1 MKSDISVIP
10 LNVVKNNV
18 ALFERKTIE
27 SSNES
32 NSIRFKS
39 NPIRF
44 RNNFINESTIQQRS
58 VGNKSLVDYNYRFE
72 RCFSENIENDF
83 IEISSTNKSILFQY
97 QNNKM
102 DQFEERAD
110 HKNVSQKSLLNFNFD
125 KQISNDETSTRSI
138 HFKTDLL
145 DKSKKIS
152 NSNRSFNENN
162 DQQSNQDERKIS
174 RKKSKPRIRLN
185 RFKKNRLKRPISIVI
200 NLYSSI
206 ENKSSKITIGT
217 KPKHSNEIIRFELE
231 AINASRLVRRIRRI
245 FENNLNRKKSHNLAT
260 KLEKKFDRLSDE
272 NLLND
277 SENYRCTSWSSG
289 SDQNLFKFDDN
300 MDSYNTLPLSKNDW
314 RRKNFYIRRETLDD
328 YLQRNF
334 ENFSLTASNSSIN
347 SSIGN
352 LISFKT
358 NNPWMNYV
366 RLSGRKFCLKRL
378 TSDYISLYESMFEII
393 ITEKSYIKKLE
404 RLLEFKQNC
413 TVLQTFLSQY
423 NFKILF
429 GNSQKLFTINQEL
442 YDEFRKS
449 FQRDCFMTSI
459 FDTLTSYLQYR
470 FEPYI
475 DYIRG
480 QNSRDEILADRNL
493 SLALP
498 NEIKQMQSLFIAPM
512 QRITRYPLL
521 LKSILERLNKIQIQT
536 ETESFEW
543 KRLHQRIK
551 KCYETA
557 KQFSIRCDQ
566 SIRKLIELEKLIE
579 FRKCLINPKTERL
592 VDSRRELIQQIE
604 IKILK
609 LIRLKNNEDREEF
622 REIKIR
628 NPTLIL
634 FTDRLML
641 ASCIKTK
648 KRRYEL
654 IECEQL
660 DRVELCKEEP
670 SVTTPNC
677 NDSFV
682 ENGLNNYLT
691 IFNEEQSAIVSRQRR
706 LFWIKE
712 VIDIIKFFKTKE
724 ILLYHIIFYNYNQSE
739 QFFYKFKELKARFL
753 IEIEPKQKE
762 K

>member
-1 MKSDISVIP
+1 
-10 LNVVKNNV
+10 
-18 ALFERKTIE
+18 
-27 SSNES
+27 
-32 NSIRFKS
+32 
-39 NPIRF
+39 
-44 RNNFINESTIQQRS
+44 
-58 VGNKSLVDYNYRFE
+58 
-72 RCFSENIENDF
+72 
-83 IEISSTNKSILFQY
+83 
-97 QNNKM
+97 
-102 DQFEERAD
+102 
-110 HKNVSQKSLLNFNFD
+110 
-125 KQISNDETSTRSI
+125 
-138 HFKTDLL
+138 
-145 DKSKKIS
+145 
-152 NSNRSFNENN
+152 
-162 DQQSNQDERKIS
+162 
-174 RKKSKPRIRLN
+174 
-185 RFKKNRLKRPISIVI
+185 
-200 NLYSSI
+200 
-206 ENKSSKITIGT
+206 
-217 KPKHSNEIIRFELE
+217 
-231 AINASRLVRRIRRI
+231 
-245 FENNLNRKKSHNLAT
+245 
-260 KLEKKFDRLSDE
+260 
-272 NLLND
+272 
-277 SENYRCTSWSSG
+277 
-289 SDQNLFKFDDN
+289 
-300 MDSYNTLPLSKNDW
+300 
-314 RRKNFYIRRETLDD
+314 
-328 YLQRNF
+328 
-334 ENFSLTASNSSIN
+334 
-347 SSIGN
+347 
-352 LISFKT
+352 
-358 NNPWMNYV
+358 
-366 RLSGRKFCLKRL
+366 
-378 TSDYISLYESMFEII
+378 MFEII

-557 KQFSIRCDQ
+557 KQFSIHCDQ

-648 KRRYEL
+648 NSGCTSDVALFQKQGSCCNFSKKIEVNQLVRRYEL

-682 ENGLNNYLT
+682 ENGLNNYLN

-712 VIDIIKFFKTKE
+712 F
-724 ILLYHIIFYNYNQSE
+724 
-739 QFFYKFKELKARFL
+739 
-753 IEIEPKQKE
+753 
-762 K
+762 

>member
-1 MKSDISVIP
+1 
-10 LNVVKNNV
+10 
-18 ALFERKTIE
+18 
-27 SSNES
+27 
-32 NSIRFKS
+32 
-39 NPIRF
+39 
-44 RNNFINESTIQQRS
+44 
-58 VGNKSLVDYNYRFE
+58 
-72 RCFSENIENDF
+72 
-83 IEISSTNKSILFQY
+83 
-97 QNNKM
+97 M

-110 HKNVSQKSLLNFNFD
+110 RKNVSQKSLLNFNFD

-145 DKSKKIS
+145 EKSKKIF

-393 ITEKSYIKKLE
+393 ITEKSYIK
-404 RLLEFKQNC
+404 
-413 TVLQTFLSQY
+413 V
-423 NFKILF
+423 
-429 GNSQKLFTINQEL
+429 
-442 YDEFRKS
+442 
-449 FQRDCFMTSI
+449 
-459 FDTLTSYLQYR
+459 
-470 FEPYI
+470 
-475 DYIRG
+475 
-480 QNSRDEILADRNL
+480 
-493 SLALP
+493 
-498 NEIKQMQSLFIAPM
+498 
-512 QRITRYPLL
+512 
-521 LKSILERLNKIQIQT
+521 
-536 ETESFEW
+536 
-543 KRLHQRIK
+543 
-551 KCYETA
+551 
-557 KQFSIRCDQ
+557 
-566 SIRKLIELEKLIE
+566 
-579 FRKCLINPKTERL
+579 
-592 VDSRRELIQQIE
+592 
-604 IKILK
+604 
-609 LIRLKNNEDREEF
+609 
-622 REIKIR
+622 
-628 NPTLIL
+628 
-634 FTDRLML
+634 
-641 ASCIKTK
+641 
-648 KRRYEL
+648 
-654 IECEQL
+654 
-660 DRVELCKEEP
+660 
-670 SVTTPNC
+670 
-677 NDSFV
+677 
-682 ENGLNNYLT
+682 
-691 IFNEEQSAIVSRQRR
+691 R
-706 LFWIKE
+706 LFS
-712 VIDIIKFFKTKE
+712 F
-724 ILLYHIIFYNYNQSE
+724 LLI
-739 QFFYKFKELKARFL
+739 
-753 IEIEPKQKE
+753 
-762 K
+762 